1 MRISYAITV
10 KDEFEEIQRVLPII
24 QARIR
29 TCDEVVVLWDKA
41 SDCEKVNY
49 IEEYLRSHSVDNSF
63 RWYSDCFNG
72 NFAEWKNKLK
82 TLCTGDFIF
91 QIDADEYP
99 DECLI
104 DNLPDII
111 AENNVDLIYVPRINI
126 VKGLTSEHVHKWN
139 WNVNENNW
147 INFPDFQTRIYRNCS
162 YISWENKVHE
172 RIIGFQSYA
181 VLPRTS
187 EWCLWHIKS
196 IERQERQNA
205 YYDTL
210 IK

>member
-1 MRISYAITV
+1 MKISYAITV

-24 QARIR
+24 QAHIR
-29 TCDEVVVLWDKA
+29 TQDEIVILWDTA
-41 SDCEKVNY
+41 SDCEKGNY

-63 RWYSDCFNG
+63 RWYSDKFNG

-82 TLCTGDFIF
+82 LLCTGDFIF

-99 DECLI
+99 DEWLI
-104 DNLPDII
+104 DNLPSII
-111 AENNVDLIYVPRINI
+111 EENNVDLIYVPRINI
-126 VKGLTSEHVHKWN
+126 VKGLTEEHISKWN
-139 WNVNENNW
+139 WNINSQNW
-147 INFPDFQTRIYRNCS
+147 INFPDFQTRIYRNSS
-162 YISWENKVHE
+162 YILWENKVHE
-172 RIIGFQSYA
+172 RITGFQSYA
-181 VLPRTS
+181 ILPQQS
-187 EWCLWHIKS
+187 ECCLWHIKT